1 MGFDSQGDKKFFLE
15 DVSEPQDDSQSS
27 KKYKIIGYLTPDSG
41 DNNSIKLTCPLL
53 EGGLAPKN
61 QTVLITETLILV
73 SGWDQE
79 DFFSLIDDNDQMAV
93 LIMSSGD
100 VLVQFG
106 PVFVKNLQV
115 LDLDGVSRKL
125 ENIEGFSFVV
135 FTQEDYTTYLKN
147 IGEKAFAIFASE
159 IKYIDFGQ
167 STEKFDAAER
177 IITHNPEI
185 EKGTRQ
191 LLKASRYIQKAPQ
204 RGTDDLKILLRIL
217 IAGSILLE
225 TTVDS
230 FFKTARE
237 YYENLKFGTSSDF
250 NSDARYSEWLEFMN
264 NQIVQL
270 QKEV

>member
-125 ENIEGFSFVV
+125 ENIEGFS
-135 FTQEDYTTYLKN
+135 L
-147 IGEKAFAIFASE
+147 
-159 IKYIDFGQ
+159 
-167 STEKFDAAER
+167 
-177 IITHNPEI
+177 IINSISFLSFSIMRLLNHNPI
-185 EKGTRQ
+185 FFCQQPRFSPVCLFLHLNFANAFQ
-191 LLKASRYIQKAPQ
+191 ASHNETKMSITKNRS
-204 RGTDDLKILLRIL
+204 RG
-217 IAGSILLE
+217 
-225 TTVDS
+225 
-230 FFKTARE
+230 F
-237 YYENLKFGTSSDF
+237 
-250 NSDARYSEWLEFMN
+250 
-264 NQIVQL
+264 
-270 QKEV
+270 